1 MDKRKPIRKGMLS
14 EQLDDLSK
22 VNLLGSRCKD
32 CDEVF
37 FVVRNFCEQCQSRNL
52 STIELSQ
59 KGKLWS
65 HTIVRTSPR
74 PPYVFADS
82 FQPFAV
88 GWVSLPEG
96 LRILAS
102 LTDCDIDKLRPGMN
116 VELVV
121 KPLYKDSEG
130 YEVVTYYFKPISD

>member
-1 MDKRKPIRKGMLS
+1 MNKRKPVREGMLS
-14 EQLDDLSK
+14 EPLDDLSK
-22 VNLLGSRCKD
+22 VKLLGSRCND

-37 FVVRNFCEQCQSRNL
+37 FVVRGFCERCQSRNL
-52 STIELSQ
+52 STIELSRR
-59 KGKLWS
+59 GKLWS
-65 HTIVRTSPR
+65 YTVVRASPR

-88 GWVSLPEG
+88 GWISLPEG
-96 LRILAS
+96 LKILAS
-102 LTDCDIDKLRPGMN
+102 LTDCDIDKLNPDMD

-130 YEVVTYYFKPISD
+130 CEVITYYFKPISG